1 MNLWDL
7 MKNEVLYEDIIMLLN
22 LTKFKIIHEW

>member
-7 MKNEVLYEDIIMLLN
+7 MKNKVLCEDTIILLN
-22 LTKFKIIHEW
+22 LTKFKAIYEG